1 MEAHHHSHHPK
12 KWEED
17 ATFITYDS
25 NYLLEYNNRLLDLR
39 WSLNNSVVQLFYKN
53 LNSTI
58 IELQEAIAD
67 AYEISIPK

>member
-1 MEAHHHSHHPK
+1 MEVHHHSHHPK
-12 KWEED
+12 KWKED
-17 ATFITYDS
+17 ATLSTYDS

-67 AYEISIPK
+67 AYGIPIPK